1 MVWSR
6 EPHAFQVVL
15 SGRESTRQCRRRIP
29 GPGRSPREGN
39 GKPLPYSCLGNHM
52 DRGAQWATVHAVAE
66 SATTEATEH
75 TTWGGLRELLF
86 IYRELMGCHMKEKQ
100 PVSMWLWK
108 AKLDQG
114 GTLWGEILGFNTR
127 HYQSQ
132 FLAASSR
139 SPYSAY
145 FLCTSHQITW
155 FAKIFSHSF
164 GCLFTV
170 LMLSFEAQN
179 AFNEVQFTHFFVAVV
194 YGFGVIP
201 KKLLPN
207 PGSWRFTPVFSSQS
221 FTVLALHSSFWSIL
235 LFLYMIWGMGSTL
248 SICMLM
254 SSCPSTVCWKH
265 FSFLIGLF

>member
-1 MVWSR
+1 MQETYPWTRKIPWRRKWQTTPVFL
-6 EPHAFQVVL
+6 P
-15 SGRESTRQCRRRIP
+15 GESYGQ
-29 GPGRSPREGN
+29 RSP
-39 GKPLPYSCLGNHM
+39 
-52 DRGAQWATVHAVAE
+52 VHAVAE

-100 PVSMWLWK
+100 PVSTWLWK

-170 LMLSFEAQN
+170 LMLSFEVQN
-179 AFNEVQFTHFFVAVV
+179 AFNEVQFTHF
-194 YGFGVIP
+194 
-201 KKLLPN
+201 LL
-207 PGSWRFTPVFSSQS
+207 
-221 FTVLALHSSFWSIL
+221 L
-235 LFLYMIWGMGSTL
+235 LFMVSVSYLRNYCLIQAHGDL
-248 SICMLM
+248 PLC
-254 SSCPSTVCWKH
+254 
-265 FSFLIGLF
+265 FLLRVLQF